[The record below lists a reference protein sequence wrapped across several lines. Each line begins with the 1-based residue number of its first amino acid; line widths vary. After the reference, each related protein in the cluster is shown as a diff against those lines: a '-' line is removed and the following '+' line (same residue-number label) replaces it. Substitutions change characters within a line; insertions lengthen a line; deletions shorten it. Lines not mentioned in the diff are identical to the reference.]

1 MSTVIKKEIS
11 CPHCGET
18 DVITIVSGINC
29 RENPE
34 YKFKILN
41 ETLFDWTC
49 KHCGY
54 YAQMSYPM
62 VYHDPKEGYMI
73 ALYRTNTKGN
83 KVEAGASISHLVK
96 RRVKNLAELKEK
108 ILIFDAG
115 LDDVAVELN
124 KNALCSI
131 IRKSYGTNKIQAYF
145 SQIQQDGSVEFA
157 IFIGDRKEP
166 LYHATKKEVYDQSA
180 EVLRSLNYSEPNEFL
195 RVGPSLAEKLLE
207 KYKSL

>member
-1 MSTVIKKEIS
+1 MSTTLKKEIA

-18 DVITIVSGINC
+18 DILTIVSGINC

-34 YKFKILN
+34 YKSKILD
-41 ETLFDWTC
+41 ETFFDWTC

-62 VYHDPKEGYMI
+62 VYHDPREGYMI

-83 KVEAGASISHLVK
+83 KVEAGASISNLVK

-108 ILIFDAG
+108 IMIFDAG
-115 LDDVAVELN
+115 LDDVAIELN

-131 IRKSYGTNKIQAYF
+131 IRKSYGTGKIKAYF
-145 SQIQQDGSVEFA
+145 SRICPDGSIEFA

-180 EVLRSLNYSEPNEFL
+180 EVLRSLNFSEPNEFL
-195 RVGPSLAEKLLE
+195 RVGPTLAEKILE